1 MESLTDLI
9 NAAQT
14 ILDAGFDVQA
24 FVSWKGLAFVSL
36 LSILGPMNYYTIKFC
51 RSTAEADPKSLLTAF
66 GILTAVKE
74 QISRMSSDS
83 GVNLNSEGSASVE
96 NFVPW
101 VSRPK
106 KWWSM
111 SLLCR

>member
-1 MESLTDLI
+1 MESLSDLI
-9 NAAQT
+9 NAAQA

-24 FVSWKGLAFVSL
+24 FISWKGLAFVSL

-51 RSTAEADPKSLLTAF
+51 RSTAEADPKSLLTAY
-66 GILTAVKE
+66 GILSAAKE
-74 QISRMSSDS
+74 QISRRTCDSSSKADS
-83 GVNLNSEGSASVE
+83 EASESGT

-106 KWWSM
+106 KWWPM
-111 SLLCR
+111 SLLCL